1 VEWLDRAPPNAGG
14 RCRPRCRKGLAQG
27 MAISHSGEI
36 AIPGA
41 LSVHLTD
48 FEWRK
53 EIGESK
59 VTTASIAIE
68 VFADAPTRPG

>member
-1 VEWLDRAPPNAGG
+1 VA
-14 RCRPRCRKGLAQG
+14 RPGA
-27 MAISHSGEI
+27 
-36 AIPGA
+36 PGA

-68 VFADAPTRPG
+68 VFADARPDRGDIMGR